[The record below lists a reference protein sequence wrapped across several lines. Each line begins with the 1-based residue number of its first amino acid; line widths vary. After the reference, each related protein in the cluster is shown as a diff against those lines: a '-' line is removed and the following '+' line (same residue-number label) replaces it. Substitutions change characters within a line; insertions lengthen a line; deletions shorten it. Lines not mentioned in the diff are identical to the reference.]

1 VSTETTELPARPRQ
15 RRLGLALVLAALVL
29 VVLSFVRWQTGAN
42 DLTSSGTFSATLR
55 VSMPILLAGL
65 GGLYA
70 ERAGVVNIGLEGM
83 MILGTWFGAWA
94 GWHWGPWAGVL
105 MGMAG
110 GAAGGFLHAVATVTF
125 GIDHIIS
132 GVAINILAAGVTRFL
147 SVIAYTNVPG
157 AGITQS
163 PQVKGSIPDVNLP
176 VLAGGRAFGAK
187 TPDLF
192 GWIERQHWFL
202 VSDAGSLLKGLTS
215 NVSLLTIA
223 AVALIPL
230 TWWVLWRSAFG
241 LRLRSVGE
249 HPVAAESLGVP
260 VYTMKYVAVVIS
272 GALAGLAGAFL
283 VFEEAGIYREG
294 QTAGRGFI
302 ALAALIFGNW
312 RPLGVGAGAGLFGY
326 ADALQLRSNSSIL
339 ALLLFVSIAMAAAC
353 GWLLVR
359 KRTGPAL
366 AVAVLAGL
374 IFWWHATATKV
385 ANEWIAITP
394 YVVTLAVLAMAAQR
408 LRPPAADG
416 RRYRKGQVETL

>member
-1 VSTETTELPARPRQ
+1 MITETAEAPAPPRQ
-15 RRLGLALVLAALVL
+15 RRFALVVVLGGLVL
-29 VVLSFVRWQTGAN
+29 VVLSFVRWKTGAT

-94 GWHWGPWAGVL
+94 GWHWGPWAGL
-105 MGMAG
+105 FLGMAG

-132 GVAINILAAGVTRFL
+132 CVAINILAAGVTRFL

-163 PQVKGSIPDVNLP
+163 PQVRGTIPDVNLP
-176 VLAGGRAFGAK
+176 VVAGGHAFGAT
-187 TPDLF
+187 TPDIF
-192 GWIERQHWFL
+192 GWIERKHWFL
-202 VSDAGSLLKGLTS
+202 VSDVGALLKGVTS

-223 AVALIPL
+223 AVLLVPI
-230 TWWVLWRSAFG
+230 TWWILWRSAFG

-272 GALAGLAGAFL
+272 GALAGLGGAFL

-312 RPLGVGAGAGLFGY
+312 RPMGVAAGAGLFGY

-339 ALLLFVSIAMAAAC
+339 ALLLFLAIAMALAAA
-353 GWLLVR
+353 WLLVR
-359 KRTGPAL
+359 RRTAAAV

-374 IFWWHATATKV
+374 VFWWHASANKV
-385 ANEWIAITP
+385 ANEWISITP

-416 RRYRKGQVETL
+416 RRYRKGQVESI

>member
-1 VSTETTELPARPRQ
+1 MSTETTELPARPRQ

-132 GVAINILAAGVTRFL
+132 GVAINILAAGVT
-147 SVIAYTNVPG
+147 
-157 AGITQS
+157 
-163 PQVKGSIPDVNLP
+163 
-176 VLAGGRAFGAK
+176 
-187 TPDLF
+187 
-192 GWIERQHWFL
+192 WFL
-202 VSDAGSLLKGLTS
+202 
-215 NVSLLTIA
+215 SLLTIA

-416 RRYRKGQVETL
+416 RRYRKGQGETL